1 MFERF
6 GVASTPTALILDKDG
21 IAVDWLVSYSPPADT
36 FLERLQKSLRG
47 EDTYRSLSAL
57 YAKDPKNVETVFKLA
72 LKYDEILSTQAK
84 AADLFKQVVALDP
97 EGKAG
102 AYAVRYPKAVVP
114 YAEYAEY
121 ILARKVALGQKPDPA
136 PMKAF
141 IARHA
146 ASPLVK
152 SAYSYAAYYYGYQA
166 PKDEAAK
173 FFEEYAAKYPDD
185 PAVLGS
191 YVQRIIRDKEPI
203 DKGLTLAE
211 KVKELTSYNPSP
223 YDSESLAQ
231 LYALKGDA
239 EKVKETFGPDYISD
253 QVTSLA
259 YLLVTYTQFWL
270 ERNENLDSA
279 EEMAGAA
286 RRLLPD
292 DDYVIQAAAALY
304 QKTGKVEKALETY
317 GPAYAA
323 KVADNPS
330 SLYSYGYFWN
340 RAGTNLDSAVE
351 AVKSS
356 NAAEPAYYKFDV
368 LAQLL
373 IKTKDY
379 AGAVKAAEQAVALAQ
394 DLAKRRPGFP
404 TKPYEDRLKQAK
416 EALAKA
422 GTEPAKK

>member
-1 MFERF
+1 VFEKY
-6 GVASTPTALILDKDG
+6 GVSATPTALILDKDG
-21 IAVDWLVSYSPPADT
+21 SEIDWLASYTPPADT

-47 EDTYRSLSAL
+47 EDTYRSLSAI
-57 YAKDPKNVETVFKLA
+57 YAKDPRDVETVFKLA
-72 LKYDEILSTQAK
+72 LKYDEKLSTQAK
-84 AADLFKQVVALDP
+84 AEDLFKQVVALDP
-97 EGKAG
+97 EGKVG
-102 AYAVRYPKAVVP
+102 TYSVRYPKAVVP

-141 IARHA
+141 IAKYA

-152 SAYSYAAYYYGYQA
+152 SGYSYLGYYYGYQA
-166 PKDEAAK
+166 PKDEATA
-173 FFEEYAAKYPDD
+173 FFEEYTARYPED
-185 PAVLGS
+185 PVVLGS
-191 YVQRIIRDKEPI
+191 YVRRIIRDKEPI
-203 DKGLTLAE
+203 DKGLALAE
-211 KVKELTSYNPSP
+211 KIKELTSYNPSP

-239 EKVKETFGPDYISD
+239 EKVKETFGPDYIGD

-259 YLLVTYTQFWL
+259 YLLVTYSQFWL
-270 ERNENLDSA
+270 ERGENLDSA

-292 DDYVIQAAAALY
+292 DVYVLQTAASLY
-304 QKTGKVEKALETY
+304 QKSGKAEKALEAY

-323 KVADNPS
+323 AVADKPS

-340 RAGTNLDSAVE
+340 RAGTNLESAVE
-351 AVKSS
+351 AVKRS

-379 AGAVKAAEQAVALAQ
+379 AGAVKAAEQALALAQ
-394 DLAKRRPGFP
+394 DLAKKRPGFP

-416 EALAKA
+416 EALAKG
-422 GTEPAKK
+422 GTDPAKK